1 MRFTSV
7 GPRAATSD
15 AHSRARVPM
24 SSLAAASLA
33 SRASV
38 PSLPS
43 ARRAP
48 RPAPPGAGAGGAPLR
63 VRAFGGRKTNDQI
76 S

>member
-1 MRFTSV
+1 
-7 GPRAATSD
+7 
-15 AHSRARVPM
+15 M

-38 PSLPS
+38 LSLPS